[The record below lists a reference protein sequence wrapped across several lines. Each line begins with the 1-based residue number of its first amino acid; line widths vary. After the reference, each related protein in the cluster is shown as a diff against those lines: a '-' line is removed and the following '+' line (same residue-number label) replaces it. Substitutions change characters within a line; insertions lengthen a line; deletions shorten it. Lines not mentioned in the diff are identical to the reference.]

1 MPLTFNLR
9 HLDEKNLQLKGEI
22 PAAELDV
29 DSLDELVHVQ
39 KPVAY
44 DLEVQKLEQ
53 AVLAQGTLAVTL
65 DCECARCLK
74 PHQHPLKLE
83 HWACHLP
90 LEGEDMVVVTNDC
103 VDLTPYIREDIVLA
117 FPQHPLC
124 RPDCSGLASIQ
135 KKTEKSPGTAAKA
148 EPASA
153 AWAELDKLK
162 L

>member
-1 MPLTFNLR
+1 MPLIFNLR
-9 HLDEKNLQLKGEI
+9 HLDEKNLHLKGEI
-22 PAAELDV
+22 PAEELDV
-29 DSLDELVHVQ
+29 EGLDELVKLQ

-44 DLEVQKLEQ
+44 DLEIQKLEQ
-53 AVLAQGTLAVTL
+53 AVLAQGTLSLTL

-74 PHQHPLKLE
+74 PYQHPLKLE
-83 HWACHLP
+83 GWACHLP
-90 LEGEDMVVVTNDC
+90 LEGEEMVVVTNDC

-148 EPASA
+148 DPTAA

>member
-1 MPLTFNLR
+1 MPLIFNLR
-9 HLDEKNLQLKGEI
+9 HLDEKNLHLKGEI
-22 PAAELDV
+22 PAEELDV
-29 DSLDELVHVQ
+29 DDLDELVKLQ
-39 KPVAY
+39 KPVSY
-44 DLEVQKLEQ
+44 DLEIQKLEQ
-53 AVLAQGTLAVTL
+53 AVLAHGTLSLTF

-74 PHQHPLKLE
+74 PYKHPLKLE
-83 HWACHLP
+83 NWACHLP
-90 LEGEDMVVVTNDC
+90 LEGEEMVVVTNDC

-124 RPDCSGLASIQ
+124 RPDCSGLAGIQ

-148 EPASA
+148 DPASA